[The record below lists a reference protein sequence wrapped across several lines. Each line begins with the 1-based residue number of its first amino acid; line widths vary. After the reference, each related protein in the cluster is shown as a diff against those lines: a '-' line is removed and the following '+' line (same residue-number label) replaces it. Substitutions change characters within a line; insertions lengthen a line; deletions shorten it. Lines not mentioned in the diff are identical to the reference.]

1 MSGSSPVIPSV
12 LALLNCQ
19 KIPQVF
25 HLILKPFDPPLVIRQ
40 NRFLDPIESV
50 VNRVEPLHHR
60 IKAAI
65 HIVLLRHLAKSA
77 LDHPA
82 SVSKRIRELEGLD
95 GEKCPKCRK
104 MGWRIVDSRP
114 DPTFGDLG
122 GTRRTY
128 KCSECEFS
136 ESKIVQ

>member
-25 HLILKPFDPPLVIRQ
+25 HLILKPFDPPLVIRP

-77 LDHPA
+77 LDHPGPCFNCDLSLRHIFKITVLQQPSIA
-82 SVSKRIRELEGLD
+82 SNR
-95 GEKCPKCRK
+95 
-104 MGWRIVDSRP
+104 GWRPVCCGNLAALFRNGP
-114 DPTFGDLG
+114 FL
-122 GTRRTY
+122 
-128 KCSECEFS
+128 
-136 ESKIVQ
+136 